1 MQKILVVMGGQ
12 STEHDIS
19 LITGVQTINN
29 LDKTKYTIFPVV
41 IDKEGKWY
49 YSLEFDSVEKIIKH
63 FGTSKSKKFEVVQI
77 GKTLFVKTKNRLKKL
92 SNIDC
97 AVLCCHGGL
106 GENGALQGLFECCG
120 VPYVSPNHT
129 NSGIFMDKSL
139 SKIIFK
145 NMSIRSADFIVVSK
159 DEYTKNEKDVLD
171 KIKVEIGFP
180 CIVKPCSGGSS
191 IGIGI
196 GSSKIK
202 TKALIEDAFVYDS
215 DIIIEKVVENLY
227 ELNVAVAKYDG
238 EIKVSKIERPNSKNK
253 LLSFDDK
260 YIGGRKSGLNNM
272 SREIPAK
279 ISSEMKEYIENTA
292 KHIYKNFIKSGVV
305 RIDYLVNEKT
315 NEIFIGEVNTIP
327 GSMSFYLWEIS
338 FGELLD
344 KLIIQAKNDKD
355 KGNKLKKS
363 FSSCVLDKFSH
374 GLKMSKL

>member
-1 MQKILVVMGGQ
+1 MQNILVVMGGQ

-49 YSLEFDSVEKIIKH
+49 FSFEFDSVEKIIKH
-63 FGTSKSKKFEVVQI
+63 FSARKSKKIEVLQI
-77 GKTLFVKTKNRLKKL
+77 GKTLFLKTKNRLKKL
-92 SNIDC
+92 SDIDC

-129 NSGIFMDKSL
+129 NSGVFMDKSL

-145 NMSIRSADFIVVSK
+145 NMSIRSADFVVISE
-159 DEYTKNEKDVLD
+159 DDYAKNEKEVLD
-171 KIKVEIGFP
+171 KIKAEIGFP

-215 DIIIEKVVENLY
+215 DIIIEKVIENLY
-227 ELNVAVAKYDG
+227 ELNIAVAKYDG
-238 EIKVSKIERPNSKNK
+238 EINVSKIERPNSKNK

-260 YIGGRKSGLNNM
+260 YIGGKKSGLDNM

-279 ISSEMKEYIENTA
+279 ISNEMKEYIEETA
-292 KHIYKNFIKSGVV
+292 KDIYKKFIKSGVV

-315 NEIFIGEVNTIP
+315 NEIYIGEVNTIP
-327 GSMSFYLWEIS
+327 GSMSFYLWDIS
-338 FGELLD
+338 FGELID
-344 KLIIQAKNDKD
+344 KLIIQAINDKA
-355 KGNKLKKS
+355 KESRLKKS

-374 GLKMSKL
+374 GSKMSKL